1 MLQQVSLT
9 RNVATDSFKNA
20 KTAVKKSSSVSMPNL
35 LSNANYNAEKLL
47 GAYQAYNGIKFA
59 SSISFGSSFA
69 DAFDELSKSMVTCE
83 DEEHKKKGEVVGSR
97 VDVSKLTT
105 KFIDDLPRY
114 DDAIKTTIPVEV
126 KKEGDEI
133 VSIKDARTQIKKGSG
148 NKMKFEMT
156 VRPPRRPNEKPSV
169 VDDVEQN
176 IEIQIV
182 PYRIVLDENN
192 QRHMV
197 GTEETAY
204 ILNTKGKLMAVIEDG
219 QNVLLTNT
227 GKLHKKNPNNNSLS
241 VDATQK
247 GNVYHPF
254 AINNIPEVRLKAGGS
269 LGEGTEIVIG
279 LEEGRFIPEIIESI
293 EDFQRKIENGEI
305 VLDTFIPAKDVKN
318 IQIGMLAGG
327 FGSRAEYAN
336 ASSSKIMHGKK
347 DGSNLTKGC
356 FRTATGLTPMETS
369 FISLHKAGYLD
380 CSKGNFGIGKN
391 VKFYIN
397 DSGKNGGNG
406 SFSVDLYNTM
416 QREGRKSLLILPND
430 AMSRI
435 PIALEKINQKINS
448 GEAAMV
454 MVAKEVESKD
464 AHSLG
469 IMKIFDNGEIDDF
482 DEKPPVIQPGYE
494 DKNGKCF
501 ANTFQFAVSKEAFD
515 VLNMLEP
522 VFAQKDA
529 TDIVAGKKNKES
541 RDWSKTYTQ
550 VLLAITK
557 YDNAIAMNKRIK
569 KKTGIDIPLSQLE
582 TAKAMLGNQKIY
594 AIKSDEP
601 WADCGT
607 LNALYDT
614 TMKIANGEFPLEDFE
629 RAHVLNSV
637 NTQTGLVASTPE
649 QKAQIEAKYDIDG
662 QVMVVPKAKPADIDV
677 IERNENAITRYTS
690 VHPNKSIFK

>member
-1 MLQQVSLT
+1 
-9 RNVATDSFKNA
+9 
-20 KTAVKKSSSVSMPNL
+20 
-35 LSNANYNAEKLL
+35 
-47 GAYQAYNGIKFA
+47 
-59 SSISFGSSFA
+59 
-69 DAFDELSKSMVTCE
+69 
-83 DEEHKKKGEVVGSR
+83 
-97 VDVSKLTT
+97 
-105 KFIDDLPRY
+105 
-114 DDAIKTTIPVEV
+114 
-126 KKEGDEI
+126 
-133 VSIKDARTQIKKGSG
+133 
-148 NKMKFEMT
+148 
-156 VRPPRRPNEKPSV
+156 
-169 VDDVEQN
+169 
-176 IEIQIV
+176 
-182 PYRIVLDENN
+182 
-192 QRHMV
+192 
-197 GTEETAY
+197 
-204 ILNTKGKLMAVIEDG
+204 
-219 QNVLLTNT
+219 
-227 GKLHKKNPNNNSLS
+227 
-241 VDATQK
+241 
-247 GNVYHPF
+247 
-254 AINNIPEVRLKAGGS
+254 
-269 LGEGTEIVIG
+269 
-279 LEEGRFIPEIIESI
+279 
-293 EDFQRKIENGEI
+293 
-305 VLDTFIPAKDVKN
+305 
-318 IQIGMLAGG
+318 MLAGG

-416 QREGRKSLLILPND
+416 QRDGRKSLLILPND

-435 PIALEKINQKINS
+435 PVALSKINDKINS

-454 MVAKEVESKD
+454 MVAKQVESED

-469 IMKIFDNGEIDDF
+469 IMKILDNGEIDDF
-482 DEKPPVIQPGYE
+482 DEKPPVFQPGYVDE
-494 DKNGKCF
+494 NGKCF

-522 VFAQKDA
+522 VFAKKDKEDEA
-529 TDIVAGKKNKES
+529 LGKKNKES

-582 TAKAMLGNQKIY
+582 VAKAMLGKQKIY

-614 TMKIANGEFPLEDFE
+614 TMKIASGEFALEDFE

-662 QVMVVPKAKPADIDV
+662 QVMVVPKAKPADVDV
-677 IERNENAITRYTS
+677 IERNGSAITRYTS
-690 VHPNKSIFK
+690 KN